1 MPHRKLVQ
9 IGAPQKLPT
18 IREFLTEMA
27 ERQRDEIRRLKAEVL
42 HGKSPKRAEEPQP
55 DTKLVPDPWQLHPV
69 RINKT
74 RPKRRSWQKQQNK
87 NNP

>member
-9 IGAPQKLPT
+9 IGAPPKLPT
-18 IREFLTEMA
+18 IREFLSEMA

-42 HGKSPKRAEEPQP
+42 HGEAPEQTKNPQS

-69 RINKT
+69 RVKRT
-74 RPKRRSWQKQQNK
+74 RPQKKLAKVRKRK
-87 NNP
+87 